1 MAAKSQAKSSSS
13 LIKPPGRAISTPTRI
28 FLFTLAGGRCEFP
41 GCNRYLME
49 HHVTKGRGIFAQMA
63 HIWGFSPGGP
73 RRNQSTCSNVHSLD
87 NLMLLCPGCH
97 KLVDE
102 DPETYTVEHL
112 REIKTAHEDRVF
124 QLTDTRPDQSTVAI
138 VLTGQIAGDT
148 PLVTKEQIDAAILPR
163 YASQRNLH
171 KIDLTGF
178 TDRQQANFWT
188 LAATQI
194 REGMSGFYRTPFDG
208 GEPKHVSVFA
218 LAPIPLLM
226 VLGSCLS
233 DKRPTVLYQ
242 RHRDTDDWQWKKNGP
257 SVGFACRIIQRGAGL
272 DKVAVLV
279 SVSGS
284 QSLDDIAA
292 CVDSSFTVYQ
302 LVPDGVNPSLGI
314 LQTEATLQAFRTAF
328 QQLIRTI
335 DAEHPGLD
343 TVHLFPAVPAPC
355 AVAMGRDLLPKR
367 DPAFL
372 VYDFDKSGGGFT
384 AATEIN
390 TR

>member
-1 MAAKSQAKSSSS
+1 
-13 LIKPPGRAISTPTRI
+13 
-28 FLFTLAGGRCEFP
+28 
-41 GCNRYLME
+41 ME

-73 RRNQSTCSNVHSLD
+73 RRNQSTSSNLHALE

-97 KLVDE
+97 KLVDD

-112 REIKTAHEDRVF
+112 RSIKTAHEDRVF
-124 QLTDTRPDQSTVAI
+124 QLTDTRPDQSTVAV

-148 PLVTKEQIDAAILPR
+148 PLVTKEQIDAAILPM
-163 YASQRNLH
+163 YASRRNVH

-178 TDRQQANFWT
+178 ADKPQTDFWN
-188 LAATQI
+188 LATSEI
-194 REGMSGFYRTPFDG
+194 RERMSGFYQIPFDG

-218 LAPIPLLM
+218 IAPIPLLM

-233 DKRPTVLYQ
+233 DKRPTLLYQ
-242 RHRDTDDWQWKKNGP
+242 RHRDTEDWRWKKSIAP
-257 SVGFACRIIQRGAGL
+257 VGFASRVIQRGSNPAN
-272 DKVAVLV
+272 VAVLA

-284 QSLDDIAA
+284 QSLGEIAA
-292 CVDSSFTVYQ
+292 YVDSSFTVYQ
-302 LVPDGVNPSLGI
+302 LFPDGMNPDLGI
-314 LQTEATLQAFRTAF
+314 LRTEVSLQAFRTTF

-335 DAEHPGLD
+335 DADHPR
-343 TVHLFPAVPAPC
+343 TERVHLFPAVPAPC

-372 VYDFDKSGGGFT
+372 VYDFDKSDGGYT